1 MVEPSQRSWDFFG
14 FDDLHFVGDRVAD
27 GLNLDSLYGVA
38 KHLVLVDGVGLTD
51 EDSVTGTV
59 GKQIVIDIG
68 AVKLEVAD
76 NRRVV
81 EIDLFD
87 SLNWNCWNNLGAA
100 TGAAHMDGDKDDE
113 CFFHKVKFFNC
124 WTNYS
129 SGQEP

>member
-1 MVEPSQRSWDFFG
+1 MIKPCQGSWNIFG
-14 FDDLHFVGDRVAD
+14 FDDFHFVGDRVAD

-76 NRRVV
+76 NQRVV

-87 SLNWNCWNNLGAA
+87 GLNRNGWNDLGAA
-100 TGAAHMDGDKDDE
+100 TGAAHKEGGQDDE
-113 CFFHKVKFFNC
+113 WIFHC
-124 WTNYS
+124 L
-129 SGQEP
+129 